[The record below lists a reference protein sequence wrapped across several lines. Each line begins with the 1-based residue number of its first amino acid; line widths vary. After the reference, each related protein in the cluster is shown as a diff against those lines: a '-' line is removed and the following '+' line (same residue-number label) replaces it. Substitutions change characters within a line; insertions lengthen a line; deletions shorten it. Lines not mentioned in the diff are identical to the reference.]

1 MTDDLEINTIKAFNA
16 VFTAIMAPIAFVLEF
31 FVVGK
36 LAPADFP
43 LHLSRKIRTASG
55 RPDLNSLFIAWN

>member
-1 MTDDLEINTIKAFNA
+1 MKFFMTDDLEINTLKAFNA

-43 LHLSRKIRTASG
+43 LHLS
-55 RPDLNSLFIAWN
+55 